1 MSQSIDHIV
10 VLGGGTAGWLTASI
24 LAAEFDTQAGIK
36 VTLIESPSTP
46 TIGVGEGTWPSMRS
60 TLLKIGIPEKDFIS
74 TCSATMKQGTL
85 FTGWLWGGEET
96 YYHPFTLPHG
106 FTELNLAEHWSSG
119 AFGQLPF
126 ASAVTPQFAVCEAG
140 LAPKQLQVPDYAFTL
155 NYGYHLDAAKFAEL
169 LRNHAVNRLGV
180 QHVLTDVTGINAG
193 AEGAIQSLSTTSGSI
208 AGDFFVDCSGFR
220 SLLIGEHYQVPLR
233 SQRDILFNDSALA
246 VQVPYDEAQS
256 SIATTTRATAHQ
268 AGWFWDIGLQHRRGV
283 GAVFSSA
290 HGERESVERALDAYL
305 RRTGYAAGLDEASPR
320 LIEFSPGYR
329 ESFWQQNCVA
339 IGLSAGFIEPLEASA
354 LVLIELSARRLAEQL
369 PRHQAQIGHIAER
382 FNAEFTGRWA
392 QIIEFLKLHY
402 VLSQRDDC
410 DYWKQHRD
418 RSSIPEGLL
427 SKLEEWQ
434 YRCPWHQDE
443 HRVDEMFPA
452 ASYQYVL
459 YGMGFRTEVDLS
471 VRRNAA
477 AQHQKAISLSHEVQQ
492 QAQKLAAHLP
502 AHRQLLEE
510 ASVRG
515 FAAR

>member
-1 MSQSIDHIV
+1 MVDREHFGRRIRY
-10 VLGGGTAGWLTASI
+10 
-24 LAAEFDTQAGIK
+24 QARIK

-46 TIGVGEGTWPSMRS
+46 TVVWARNMAFYAFYPAPDWH
-60 TLLKIGIPEKDFIS
+60 PEKDFIS
-74 TCSATMKQGTL
+74 SCSATMKPGTL

-119 AFGQLPF
+119 AFGQHPF

-140 LAPKQLQVPDYAFTL
+140 LAPKQLQVPDYAYTL
-155 NYGYHLDAAKFAEL
+155 NYGYHLNAAKFAEL
-169 LRNHAVNRLGV
+169 LRKHAVNRLGV
-180 QHVLTDVTGINAG
+180 HHVLTDVTGINAG
-193 AEGAIQSLSTTSGSI
+193 AQGAIQSLTTTSGPV

-233 SQRDILFNDSALA
+233 SQRDVLFNDSALA

-290 HGERESVERALDAYL
+290 HGERVGRASPGRLPRER
-305 RRTGYAAGLDEASPR
+305 YAGGLDEASPR

-329 ESFWQQNCVA
+329 ESFGNRTVWQLVSLQA
-339 IGLSAGFIEPLEASA
+339 HRATGSPA

-392 QIIEFLKLHY
+392 QIIEFLKQIMCCRNGRLRH
-402 VLSQRDDC
+402 
-410 DYWKQHRD
+410 WKRHRD
-418 RSSIPEGLL
+418 RTDSRRFALQAGGGYHALGIKTSTALT
-427 SKLEEWQ
+427 KCF
-434 YRCPWHQDE
+434 RK
-443 HRVDEMFPA
+443 
-452 ASYQYVL
+452 SYQYVL
-459 YGMGFRTEVDLS
+459 YGMGCTEVDLS
-471 VRRNAA
+471 VRRNATA
-477 AQHQKAISLSHEVQQ
+477 KIKKLLASLRASGAKARRSFTRT
-492 QAQKLAAHLP
+492 P
-502 AHRQLLEE
+502 ATLEE
-510 ASVRG
+510 ASRG
-515 FAAR
+515 ALPPGDQ

>member
-24 LAAEFDTQAGIK
+24 LAAEFDTCSGIK

-74 TCSATMKQGTL
+74 SCGATMKQGTL
-85 FTGWLWGGEET
+85 FAGWLHGEDET

-106 FTELNLAEHWSSG
+106 FTELNLAEHWNSG
-119 AFGQLPF
+119 SLGQRPF
-126 ASAVTPQFAVCEAG
+126 ASTVTPQFAVCEAG
-140 LAPKQLQVPDYAFTL
+140 LAPKQLQVPEYAYTL
-155 NYGYHLDAAKFAEL
+155 NYGYHLDAAQFAEL
-169 LRNHAVNRLGV
+169 LRDHAVTNLGV
-180 QHVLTDVTGINAG
+180 QHVQTDVTGVNAR
-193 AEGAIQSLSTTSGSI
+193 ADGAIESLTTTNGSL

-220 SLLIGEHYQVPLR
+220 GLLIGQHYQVPLQ
-233 SQRDILFNDSALA
+233 SQRDVLFNDSALA
-246 VQVPYDEAQS
+246 VQVPYDEGYS
-256 SIATTTRATAHQ
+256 SIAPTTRATAHH

-290 HGERESVERALDAYL
+290 HTDQESVEQALDGYL
-305 RRTGYAAGLDEASPR
+305 RRTGYAKGLEESSPR

-329 ESFWQQNCVA
+329 KSFWEKNCVA

-354 LVLIELSARRLAEQL
+354 LVLVELSARHLAERL
-369 PRHQAQIGHIAER
+369 PRHQTQLPTVAEG
-382 FNAEFTGRWA
+382 FNREFIGRWE

-402 VLSQRDDC
+402 VLSQRTDSG
-410 DYWKQHRD
+410 YWKQHRD
-418 RSSIPEGLL
+418 IRSIPQNLL

-459 YGMGFRTEVDLS
+459 YGMGFRSEVDIS
-471 VRRNAA
+471 VRRNAT
-477 AQHQKAISLSHEVQQ
+477 LQQ
-492 QAQKLAAHLP
+492 QRAARLAEEVRQQAHKLATHLP
-502 AHRQLLEE
+502 THRNLLEE
-510 ASVRG
+510 ASMRG